1 GQPYVGDALRIQCVP
16 VAGLFQ
22 IEARPRSLLDRL
34 SPRELAAI
42 RYYGAGRSH
51 KEVAQ
56 QMAISPTTVR
66 HYLRCAYR
74 KLGMHDKSQIAGVL
88 GATRGPADDDPAA
101 AGVAPR

>member
-1 GQPYVGDALRIQCVP
+1 
-16 VAGLFQ
+16 
-22 IEARPRSLLDRL
+22 DRL

-74 KLGMHDKSQIAGVL
+74 KLGMHDKRQIAGVL
-88 GATRGPADDDPAA
+88 GATGPTDDEPAE
-101 AGVAPR
+101 AGSPVR